1 MFVSACART
10 SVWCFLSVFCVGVCA
25 FVSKC
30 THVFVSVCVDVCE
43 FILYI
48 WMCVQGEH
56 LVHCLAWIYMWAA
69 AGKAFGHLQQFLL
82 LCNHH
87 LIAIVAKHY
96 SGIQLWKY
104 VVERYTKESESAE
117 RRALSSEIERWRCG
131 ALRQQQASYSVFWPR
146 KQSWSFSVQA
156 CFDPGNSRILSIS
169 YLTMFRFHLWHSFEI
184 VFLGLLLEVLVNHV
198 WGSIWNNR
206 GFPD

>member
-25 FVSKC
+25 FVSAC
-30 THVFVSVCVDVCE
+30 THVFVCVCGCVWVYTVYMDVCARGTSGPL
-43 FILYI
+43 FGLDIH
-48 WMCVQGEH
+48 VGG
-56 LVHCLAWIYMWAA
+56 

-169 YLTMFRFHLWHSFEI
+169 YLTMFRCHLWHSFEI